1 MTFFKLNNKL
11 IFRILTIINL
21 SLVSHTAFS
30 QIFSTEQNPLSV
42 KWRQIEAAGFRIIYP
57 DEMEKE
63 AQRMANTLPVIYPHV
78 GSSLNTR
85 KTSIP
90 LILQNRGVVANGFVQ
105 LAPKK
110 SEFYTTPPQQF
121 DSQDWLNNLA
131 VHELRHVAQFDKL
144 TGGKARPFPED
155 IYFAWFGVSIPV
167 WFFEGDAVS
176 IETAL
181 TNSGRGRQP
190 SWIMPYRASLL
201 EGKKISYSKA
211 YFGSDKDV
219 TPGYYQLG
227 YLMASGIRT
236 QHGKNI
242 FDSVLTDIR
251 KRPLR
256 PYPFSNSLK
265 KFTGSGTKA
274 WFDKTTGLLK
284 KDWKQQDQNT
294 TSQSYP
300 VLNKKANI
308 ATSYFLP
315 VRLADGRILTLKQS
329 KAEADHFVII
339 DSNKNEHRLRG
350 IAGQEQPWFSYAN
363 NTIVWDEIRHDPR
376 YKQRSYSVI
385 CSYNLKTGKTKKL
398 TSRSRIFSP
407 SLSADGK
414 KIVAVKFDLSNK
426 CNLVELDAGT
436 GKTINTIPNPENLIL
451 QTPAYD
457 PSGSHITYISVSEQ
471 GKALW
476 TTDGTDNIRQLIAES
491 RQQLSRPIYF
501 QQGIAFNAH
510 YSGIDNIYH
519 IDTVSK
525 KISALSASKYG
536 AFNPGISEGSDTFLF
551 NDYSFTG
558 YNIAEGNY
566 SAAGEKTEKQ
576 DQPGRNNFVYFGAA
590 AEKQENTGSVF
601 RNIPDT
607 SYTSRPY
614 RTFGNLF
621 NLHSVIPV
629 IENEYRGGI
638 QFRSN
643 NLLNTFD
650 LFAGA
655 DYYRDLN
662 RFEYNAGI
670 SYKALYPILRATY
683 RNRPRRTFYN
693 SKAGMQQGDWREN
706 NIQLQASV
714 PLSINAL
721 NHSYNFSFN
730 TLTSYTQRYDAE
742 NLPSNFIKTVIFPM
756 EYNMTFTHTTRLAQ
770 RDIAPRWA
778 QTLRFVYVHQPFD
791 SQLGGRLFAA
801 EGFLY
806 FPGLAKNH
814 SFLANFNYQTAT
826 GIRKFDQEINTVY
839 GYNNIKAKSGLN
851 NTLLFNYRFP
861 FAFPDAEFGP
871 VAYVRNLRASLFCHY
886 ENIGTE
892 TNLAEPK
899 TFGFE
904 LRSSMHLLRY
914 QPLVD
919 VGARFVFVNK
929 VYNQNPILE
938 LIFNYSF

>member
-1 MTFFKLNNKL
+1 M
-11 IFRILTIINL
+11 I
-21 SLVSHTAFS
+21 SHEAFS
-30 QIFSTEQNPLSV
+30 QIFSAEQNPLSV
-42 KWRQIEAAGFRIIYP
+42 KWRQIEAAGFRLIYP

-63 AQRMANTLPVIYPHV
+63 AQRMANTLPLIYPHV

-90 LILQNRGVVANGFVQ
+90 IVLQNRGVVANGFVQ

-144 TGGKARPFPED
+144 TGGKAHPFPED

-190 SWIMPYRASLL
+190 SWIMPYRSSLL

-227 YLMASGIRT
+227 YLMASGIRS
-236 QHGKNI
+236 QQGKNI

-274 WFDKTTGLLK
+274 WFDKTTALLK
-284 KDWKQQDQNT
+284 RDWKQQDQNT
-294 TSQSYP
+294 TAQSYP
-300 VLNKKANI
+300 VLNKKATI

-315 VRLADGRILTLKQS
+315 VRLADGRILALKQS
-329 KAEADHFVII
+329 KAEADHFVVI
-339 DSNKNEHRLRG
+339 DSNKNERRIRG

-363 NTIVWDEIRHDPR
+363 NTIVWDEIRYDPR
-376 YKQRSYSVI
+376 YRQRSYSVI

-398 TSRSRIFSP
+398 TGRSRFFSP

-414 KIVAVKFDLSNK
+414 KIVAVRFDLSNK
-426 CNLVELDAGT
+426 CNLVELDAET

-457 PSGSHITYISVSEQ
+457 ASGSHITYISVSEQ

-476 TTDGTDNIRQLIAES
+476 TTDRAGNTRQLIAEN

-519 IDTVSK
+519 IDTVAK

-536 AFNPGISEGSDTFLF
+536 AFNPGISEGSADTFLF

-558 YNIAEGNY
+558 YNIAEGSY
-566 SAAGEKTEKQ
+566 TAADKKTGR
-576 DQPGRNNFVYFGAA
+576 QPGENNFVYFGAA
-590 AEKQENTGSVF
+590 AETQENTGSVF
-601 RNIPDT
+601 HNIPDS
-607 SYTSRPY
+607 SYTSKPY
-614 RTFGNLF
+614 STLGNLF

-693 SKAGMQQGDWREN
+693 SKAGTQQGDWREN
-706 NIQLQASV
+706 NVQLQASV
-714 PLSINAL
+714 PLNINAL

-730 TLTSYTQRYDAE
+730 TLTSYTQRYNAE

-791 SQLGGRLFAA
+791 SRLGGRLFAA
-801 EGFLY
+801 EGFFY

-826 GIRKFDQEINTVY
+826 GIRRFDQEINAVY
-839 GYNNIKAKSGLN
+839 GYNNIKAKSALN

-861 FAFPDAEFGP
+861 FAFPDAELGP

-892 TNLAEPK
+892 TNLAAPK

-919 VGARFVFVNK
+919 IGARFVFVNK